1 MSFILDALRKSE
13 TERQHK
19 GSAEFANVPTS
30 SEGRRGPPAWLW
42 VLGVLLLINFGVLVG
57 ILLRPEVRPAPEPAE
72 STAVP
77 APKTEP
83 EPEPAAA
90 DDFASRVAAARENAP
105 RREAPV
111 VAASDDPPMA
121 VEPAA
126 KAATSSSFA
135 TLPTI
140 FEVQAQG
147 LVSLPDLHVDIH
159 VYSESPGDR
168 FVFINM
174 SKHNEGSRLSEGP
187 LVEEITPDGVVLSH
201 DGMTFLLPRD

>member
-42 VLGVLLLINFGVLVG
+42 LLGVLLLINLVVLVG
-57 ILLRPEVRPAPEPAE
+57 ILLRPEVRPAPELVE
-72 STAVP
+72 STVVATP
-77 APKTEP
+77 A
-83 EPEPAAA
+83 PEPAAS

-111 VAASDDPPMA
+111 ADASDEPPTTA
-121 VEPAA
+121 EPVSEPA
-126 KAATSSSFA
+126 TSRSIA
-135 TLPTI
+135 MLPTI
-140 FEVQAQG
+140 HEVQARG
-147 LVSLPDLHVDIH
+147 LVSLPELHVDIH

-187 LVEEITPDGVVLSH
+187 LVEEITPDGVVLSMN
-201 DGMTFLLPRD
+201 GTTFLLPRD